1 MLQYADDIVIYNEGN
16 GGKEQK
22 EKLEKGIEK
31 VREQLRDL
39 NLELEGKKM
48 QFMIFGK
55 EMGNKGKDICI
66 KVRDEEIKKEKEVK
80 FLGIMLN
87 EEMRFD
93 KQQKEIREKMIK
105 ANGLLKYMN
114 VVGKG
119 MKINMAV
126 LLYTDKI
133 NL

>member
-1 MLQYADDIVIYNEGN
+1 MGKDIQMLQYADDIVIYNEGN

-66 KVRDEEIKKEKEVK
+66 KVRK
-80 FLGIMLN
+80 
-87 EEMRFD
+87 
-93 KQQKEIREKMIK
+93 
-105 ANGLLKYMN
+105 
-114 VVGKG
+114 
-119 MKINMAV
+119 
-126 LLYTDKI
+126 
-133 NL
+133 